1 MVIYY
6 FTFRHHTIHVI
17 ISSLLFVSLALIR
30 RDALETIISVDAFL
44 VIPTHFA
51 HSTTT
56 AIEARKISYASLSAK
71 RTPTD
76 NTSTIPDITRRMLA
90 LTKKPNIA
98 IVIDLENVRGKTNFE
113 LDHADLLDR
122 LMVWTSLR
130 NHAKGRTVVVVDHG
144 RKSSAHLL
152 YGHNYN
158 GQSDHNVHDET
169 VIAKEVIDDDY
180 YNNYDDDAS
189 MCVSFA
195 GPRVKADDIIARD
208 VKWLI
213 SSPKSSASHIM
224 LITADQELIYRCRN
238 AVRMAGKKIR
248 SNVVPFS
255 IDNVAHN
262 SIIRSFLD
270 DSKRSNGRRRGRAKQ
285 AKEGGRKKKSRAA
298 RKLQTARPG
307 GVKMETD
314 EEEEDNENDDENGAE
329 CNGDGNETHSNVSD
343 TITIDITAIDTDGK
357 DEHNFTIPTIEVI
370 SPQRF
375 LEDLGQSLL
384 EWIQNGKEKH
394 ASLQY
399 KVDNDAST
407 TGIASEG
414 SSNPNHSSQ
423 YLFQLR
429 TKTLSLETSLRS
441 TCSLHKRKGLTG
453 ELRKCKEEWK
463 ACLASI
469 VANGDGSGC
478 DEFNGDKQ
486 ALFSSLACTFS
497 STTYLQKSDSNG
509 SSAITSLSST
519 AWERLATREQDKL
532 LMATR
537 QENTGDRIV
546 LAERLRKQLLE
557 VIGLDNDHGPNNVE
571 AQFIIINGED
581 NRTSKT
587 STLASIY
594 ADYINTMM
602 LREPSRI

>member
-6 FTFRHHTIHVI
+6 FSFRIHTIHVI
-17 ISSLLFVSLALIR
+17 ISSLLFASLALIGQG
-30 RDALETIISVDAFL
+30 ALETIIAVDAFL
-44 VIPTHFA
+44 VVPNHFA
-51 HSTTT
+51 DSTT
-56 AIEARKISYASLSAK
+56 AFIEARKITYASLSAK
-71 RTPTD
+71 RTATE

-90 LTKKPNIA
+90 ITKNPNIA
-98 IVIDLENVRGKTNFE
+98 IVIDLENVRGKTHFE

-152 YGHNYN
+152 HGHNYHGRN
-158 GQSDHNVHDET
+158 DRIAHDQT
-169 VIAKEVIDDDY
+169 DTAQGVIDNDDD
-180 YNNYDDDAS
+180 NYDDDAS

-208 VKWLI
+208 IKWLI
-213 SSPKSSASHIM
+213 SSPKSSASHIV
-224 LITADQELIYRCRN
+224 LITADQELTYRCRN
-238 AVRMAGKKIR
+238 AVRMEGKKIR
-248 SNVVPFS
+248 TNTVPFS

-270 DSKRSNGRRRGRAKQ
+270 DSKRFNGRRRGRVKQ
-285 AKEGGRKKKSRAA
+285 AREGGRKKKSRAA
-298 RKLQTARPG
+298 RKLQTARQG
-307 GVKMETD
+307 GVKMEVND
-314 EEEEDNENDDENGAE
+314 GDDDDGEDDEKGTE
-329 CNGDGNETHSNVSD
+329 SNGDENEIRSNVTD
-343 TITIDITAIDTDGK
+343 TTAIDITDIDSDGQQ
-357 DEHNFTIPTIEVI
+357 EHNFTIPTIEVI

-384 EWIQNGKEKH
+384 EWIQHEKGKH
-394 ASLQY
+394 VSLPY
-399 KVDNDAST
+399 KVDSDALT

-429 TKTLSLETSLRS
+429 TKTLSLESSLRS

-463 ACLASI
+463 ACLTSI
-469 VANGDGSGC
+469 VANSDEKGYE
-478 DEFNGDKQ
+478 EFNGDKQ

-497 STTYLQKSDSNG
+497 STISLSKSESNG
-509 SSAITSLSST
+509 GSATTSLSST
-519 AWERLATREQDKL
+519 AWERLATRDQDKL

-546 LAERLRKQLLE
+546 LAERLRKQLLDA
-557 VIGLDNDHGPNNVE
+557 IGLDNPNNTGDH
-571 AQFIIINGED
+571 FIIINGED
-581 NRTSKT
+581 SRTSKT
-587 STLASIY
+587 ATLASIY
-594 ADYINTMM
+594 ADYINTM
-602 LREPSRI
+602 LAEH